1 MKKKIIFGIMTAFMI
16 GILAGCGNAPDD
28 PDVTV
33 AAADED
39 ERDGEGGNT
48 DPVPSNEVKPD
59 NEEKTSE
66 DKPAEDPF
74 DRSRLSEEYLIGFDY
89 FTGDFLEDAPT
100 VIARIRYDG
109 RIEVQ
114 FDYKLANGED
124 YADVRYFDL
133 SEEQYKNIE
142 EGIDLK
148 KLYSLDPEE
157 SDPAETMDGGCSW
170 LIIYDKAGNVYKTC
184 GGFCPHNR
192 EFNDMRCVIY
202 DNLPF
207 EFIDYCNTYKSFWQQ
222 GEIFDPYAADV
233 DEYNAKYGVFLNY
246 EGSLDALSD
255 YNYIVIDAQYRT
267 REEITSFNSGDRKYV
282 YSYINIG
289 SLEDFRDYYDEYCD
303 LALGEYENWDGEEW
317 IDVSDE
323 RWQNFILNELAPSL
337 LSKGIDGFFVDN
349 CDVFYNYESQEILNG
364 LAVIM
369 KGLRS
374 MGCDVIINGGDYFLN
389 AYCSYLGSWRD
400 VITGI
405 NQESVF
411 SRIDWDTGALT
422 YAYDDDREYFKEYIE
437 RYGDQGASIFLL
449 EYLDDVPQY
458 YSLRSDIKAYCE
470 EHNYMYY
477 ISDSID
483 LG

>member
-1 MKKKIIFGIMTAFMI
+1 MTALMI
-16 GILAGCGNAPDD
+16 GTLAGCGNSAVEPDE
-28 PDVTV
+28 PVTT
-33 AAADED
+33 ADD
-39 ERDGEGGNT
+39 NERDGEVVHTNA
-48 DPVPSNEVKPD
+48 VASNEDEPD
-59 NEEKTSE
+59 NE
-66 DKPAEDPF
+66 DKPSEEPF
-74 DRSRLSEEYLIGFDY
+74 DESRLSDEYLIGIDY
-89 FTGDFLEDAPT
+89 FTGDFLEYAPT
-100 VIARIRYDG
+100 VIAKVRYDG

-133 SEEQYKNIE
+133 TEEQYGNIE
-142 EGIDLK
+142 EAIDLK
-148 KLYSLDPEE
+148 KLYKLDPEE
-157 SDPAETMDGGCSW
+157 ADPDETMDGGFSW
-170 LIIYDKAGNVYKTC
+170 LIIYDKDGNVYKSC

-192 EFNDMRCVIY
+192 AFNDMRSVIY
-202 DNLPF
+202 DNLPY
-207 EFIDYCNTYKSFWQQ
+207 EFIDYCDTYKTIWQN
-222 GEIFDPYAADV
+222 GETFDPDAGDV
-233 DEYNAKYGVFLNY
+233 EENEIKYGVFLNY
-246 EGSLDALSD
+246 EGSLSALSD

-267 REEITSFNSGDRKYV
+267 REEITSFNSGSQKYV
-282 YSYINIG
+282 YSYINVG
-289 SLEDFRDYYDEYCD
+289 SLEDFRDYYNDYCD
-303 LALGEYENWDGEEW
+303 LTLGEYENWDGEEW
-317 IDVSDE
+317 VDVSDE
-323 RWQNFILNELAPSL
+323 RWQNFILNELAPEL
-337 LSKGIDGFFVDN
+337 LSKGINGFFVDN
-349 CDVFYNYESQEILNG
+349 CDVFYNYESAEILNG

-389 AYCSYLGSWRD
+389 AYCANYGSWRD

-437 RYGDQGASIFLL
+437 RYGNQGAKIFLL
-449 EYLDDVPQY
+449 EYLDDIPEY
-458 YSLRSDIKAYCE
+458 RSLRNDIKAYCE